1 MSKELHRFIKETKK
15 ADLIKLSAMTCKK
28 HGRSLLE
35 HPACMRDELDKP
47 QRIGILDLES
57 NNVIDLQYGRIHA
70 YTIKEY
76 HKDIYYSF
84 RETNK
89 TIIKDKTYDLEL
101 IKQFVKD
108 VANFDK
114 LITYCGTWHD
124 IPALRTRMLYWE
136 SKGHKIGF
144 PLWGE
149 IKHHDLYFTADKA
162 LKLRN
167 KSLRTVASLLNIPSK
182 GIFTTP
188 EMSWGAASG
197 VDKDLATV
205 MAHSK
210 EDTITTELVFD
221 KLYGFTAVK
230 NVSI

>member
-1 MSKELHRFIKETKK
+1 MTDLHRLIKETKK
-15 ADLIKLSAMTCKK
+15 ADLVKFANQKCKHNHSYLS
-28 HGRSLLE
+28 
-35 HPACMRDELDKP
+35 HPNCMREELDKP
-47 QRIGILDLES
+47 QRVGILDLES
-57 NNVIDLQYGRIHA
+57 NNVVDLQYGRIHA
-70 YTIKEY
+70 YTIKAY
-76 HKDIYYSF
+76 HEDKFYSA
-84 RETNK
+84 RETSK
-89 TIIKDKTYDLEL
+89 TIKNKTYDLEL
-101 IKQFVKD
+101 VKQFVKD
-108 VANFDK
+108 VKNFDK
-114 LITYCGTWHD
+114 LITYCGIWHD

-197 VDKDLATV
+197 VDKDLNQI
-205 MAHSK
+205 MLHSK
-210 EDTITTELVFD
+210 EDTVTTELVFD
-221 KLYGFTAVK
+221 KLYGFTSVK